1 MRGQH
6 QIEKRSRAPS
16 FAYSTTKHLPTLSIA
31 NALAGGCKHGSSMT
45 GLSNSALL
53 RLCTE
58 QELEV
63 RPWIE
68 PEARE
73 STSVDASV
81 PNQDNSLYYL
91 AKTVLRRPLMI
102 RSGGL

>member
-1 MRGQH
+1 
-6 QIEKRSRAPS
+6 
-16 FAYSTTKHLPTLSIA
+16 
-31 NALAGGCKHGSSMT
+31 MT

-53 RLCTE
+53 GLCTE

-73 STSVDASV
+73 STSVDAGA

-91 AKTVLRRPLMI
+91 AKTVLLKALDDTNWRPLEFTVVAKA
-102 RSGGL
+102 RQTELG